1 MPQHPTARTPPKEN
15 RFLAGLGVATTRR
28 MRALCETVPLAFGQ
42 ILGQA
47 DGPIRHVYFP
57 ERGFISVLATAS
69 TDQALEVGLIGTEG
83 MLGATL
89 ALGVPTAPLQALV
102 QGDGSALRMSAARF
116 RAELD
121 ASPKF
126 RQRANRYCYVLL
138 RQTGQAAACVH
149 YHAVPARL
157 ARWLLMTLDR
167 TAGDELQL
175 TQEFLSRMLGVR
187 RVGITQA
194 ASHLQ
199 RAGLISYQRGAITVR
214 DRRGLLAEACSCYEA
229 DRRSYALLLGQPFP
243 RRSRRP
249 S

>member
-1 MPQHPTARTPPKEN
+1 MPQHPTARSPPKEN

-47 DGPIRHVYFP
+47 DGRIRHVYFP

-83 MLGATL
+83 VLGATL

-116 RAELD
+116 RTELD
-121 ASPKF
+121 ASPTL
-126 RQRANRYCYVLL
+126 RQRTNRYCYVLL

-167 TAGDELQL
+167 TSGDDLQL

-194 ASHLQ
+194 AGHLQ
-199 RAGLISYQRGAITVR
+199 QAGLISYHRGAITVR
-214 DRRGLLAEACSCYEA
+214 DRRGLLAVACSCYEA
-229 DRRSYALLLGQPFP
+229 DRRSYALLLGQPFA
-243 RRSRRP
+243 RRSHRP